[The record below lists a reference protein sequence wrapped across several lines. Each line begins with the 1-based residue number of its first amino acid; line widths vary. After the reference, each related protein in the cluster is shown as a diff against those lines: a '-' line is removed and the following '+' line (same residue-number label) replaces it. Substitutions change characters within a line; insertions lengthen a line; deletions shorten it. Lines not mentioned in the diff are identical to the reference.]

1 MVNIDDTF
9 ADAEKAIRNRP
20 KWMKDNSAIESA
32 WLIELANSD
41 GTVLAP
47 AHYFGLDE
55 RGWTTDHYSA
65 IRFCR
70 KEDAERAIQLL
81 RGFIYTGSS
90 EKAIATE
97 HSWDSGPRSTDN

>member
-1 MVNIDDTF
+1 M
-9 ADAEKAIRNRP
+9 
-20 KWMKDNSAIESA
+20 SA
-32 WLIELANSD
+32 WLIELANND

-55 RGWTTDHYSA
+55 RGWTTDHQTA

-81 RGFIYTGSS
+81 RGFIYTGTG
-90 EKAIATE
+90 EKVIPTE
-97 HSWDSGPRSTDN
+97 HRWDVGSGSSDN